1 MMNISFTSEGYLS
14 YLQYTEYTTYFIIR
28 YLIQTTTIDQLLYIN
43 KNAFCYNLLLIL
55 YINDA
60 MNQNGHHDCMESVC

>member
-14 YLQYTEYTTYFIIR
+14 YLYKTEYTTYFIR

-43 KNAFCYNLLLIL
+43 KNAFCYNLLPIL

-60 MNQNGHHDCMESVC
+60 MNQNGHHDCMVSVC